1 MKQYTDLD
9 SREQNLWC
17 ELTNFIE
24 WYASE
29 EEDREPLR
37 QSMQLYLQQEIWIE
51 LEGMELKQIGQFID
65 LKKGTQK

>member
-9 SREQNLWC
+9 SREQDLWC

-29 EEDREPLR
+29 EEDRQPLR
-37 QSMQLYLQQEIWIE
+37 EGILHYIE
-51 LEGMELKQIGQFID
+51 EKIYKENEMETMN
-65 LKKGTQK
+65 KKGE